1 VSLGRPN
8 FTIRE
13 ENAGKFPSSTRVLRQ
28 GCLCW
33 MCQMISCSSCAPERR
48 TCPHLNCATS
58 MFPSCLA
65 FWPGVALAKTIL
77 TCRNFLRSQTDQVRI
92 STKVDTATVH
102 KGEISA
108 VKKTINYTIQLSKSV
123 YNASAPVALCS
134 FATLRQVSLQV
145 RLLVLPW
152 LRFCHLFHYMY
163 I

>member
-1 VSLGRPN
+1 MSLGRPN
-8 FTIRE
+8 FAIRNE
-13 ENAGKFPSSTRVLRQ
+13 TCWHVGRECGKVSIFNPCSTS
-28 GCLCW
+28 G
-33 MCQMISCSSCAPERR
+33 SRR

-65 FWPGVALAKTIL
+65 FWPGMALAKTIL

-92 STKVDTATVH
+92 STRVDTATVR

-108 VKKTINYTIQLSKSV
+108 VKKTINYTIQLSKSA

-145 RLLVLPW
+145 RLLVLPL
-152 LRFCHLFHYMY
+152 LRFCHLVHYMY
-163 I
+163 IWEQTS